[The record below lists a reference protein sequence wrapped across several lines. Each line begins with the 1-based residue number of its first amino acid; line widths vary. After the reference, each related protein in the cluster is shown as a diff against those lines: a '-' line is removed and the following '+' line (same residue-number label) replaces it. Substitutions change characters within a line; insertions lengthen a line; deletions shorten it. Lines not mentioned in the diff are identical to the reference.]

1 MVQLVLVRHGEST
14 ANFDNTYTGWSDVE
28 LTDHGREQ
36 AHTAGRLI
44 AASHIDFDAVHTS
57 MLRRAIMTAYI
68 IQDELHANWLPI
80 TKSWRLNERH
90 YGALRGLNKDK
101 TRTLFGPQQVAQWR
115 RSYTAEPPHLARA
128 HHQRRYAT
136 WPTSIIPTGESL
148 ADASARLLPYWNDHV
163 VPALRADHNQLI
175 VAHGSTLRALIKHL
189 EGIADAD
196 IDGVE
201 VGNAAPIVY
210 TLDERLAIAD
220 KTILTTE

>member
-128 HHQRRYAT
+128 HHQRRYAA
-136 WPTSIIPTGESL
+136 WPTSIIPPAKAWPTRVHVSYRIGTTTWCRLYARTTTNSSSPTG
-148 ADASARLLPYWNDHV
+148 RLCGHSSNTSKV
-163 VPALRADHNQLI
+163 LRML
-175 VAHGSTLRALIKHL
+175 
-189 EGIADAD
+189 
-196 IDGVE
+196 
-201 VGNAAPIVY
+201 
-210 TLDERLAIAD
+210 
-220 KTILTTE
+220 ILTGSRWVTPHRLYIRWTNGWRLPTRLY